1 MTETVVLWTLAA
13 LIVIAVV
20 VPFAISFR
28 RRHHKDVERKAEA
41 TALGIDRPTAQFPYI
56 DPRLCIGCGACVAA
70 CPEGDVLGV
79 VGGTATVINGMR
91 CVGHARCEEA
101 CPVNAITV
109 GLGDMKGRADMP
121 QVDEWNE
128 TDTPG
133 LFLAGEVRGMALVR
147 NAISQGR
154 KVVERI
160 AERVATLPPAPEG
173 TSDALIVGAGPA
185 GLSAALAATERG
197 LSFVVLEHE
206 ANFGGSLL
214 PCPRRKMVLL
224 QPVDLPLHGR
234 VSKEEYQ
241 KEHFLE
247 LMEGLVKE
255 HRLNIKFGQK
265 VTGVRRIDDGFFEV
279 GTLSDMHW
287 ARSVILA
294 VGRRGTPRKLDVPG
308 EEQAKVMYR
317 LIDAEGYR
325 GQKVLVVG
333 GGDSAV
339 EAAIGLAQQP
349 DNEVTL
355 SYRRDKLVRIKKKN
369 QDRFAPLVAS
379 GRIKPIFGS
388 RVVEVLPQS
397 VRLAIGGAVHELPN
411 DDVPL
416 VAGRDAALDG
426 PQPGGVRPGGPPA
439 PPRRAPPAACPSAA
453 NIPPMT
459 PITKAQLQVHLCVFL
474 WGFTAIFGR
483 LISLPALPLVF
494 WRMAM
499 VT

>member
-1 MTETVVLWTLAA
+1 MTESVVVWSAA
-13 LIVIAVV
+13 IAIVIAIVL
-20 VPFAISFR
+20 PFAIDFR
-28 RRHHKDVERKAEA
+28 RKQKKDVERKVEA
-41 TALGIDRPTAQFPYI
+41 AALGIDRPTAQFPYV

-101 CPVNAITV
+101 CPVSAITV
-109 GLGDMKGRADMP
+109 GLGDLKGRADMP

-133 LFLAGEVRGMALVR
+133 LFLAGEVRGLALVK
-147 NAISQGR
+147 NAIGQGR

-160 AERVATLPPAPEG
+160 AARVADLPPAPEG
-173 TSDALIVGAGPA
+173 TSDVLIVGAGPA
-185 GLSAALAATERG
+185 GLSAALSAKERG
-197 LSFVVLEHE
+197 LSFLVLEQE
-206 ANFGGSLL
+206 GDLGGSLL
-214 PCPRRKMVLL
+214 HYPRRKMVLL

-234 VSKEEYQ
+234 LSKEEYQ

-265 VTGVRRIDDGFFEV
+265 VTGVRRIDEGFFEV

-325 GQKVLVVG
+325 GQKVLIVG

-369 QDRFAPLVAS
+369 QDRFAPLVAG

-397 VRLAIGGAVHELPN
+397 VRLEIAGAVHELPN
-411 DDVPL
+411 DYVF
-416 VAGRDAALDG
+416 VFAGGEPPFDFLKHCGVRFGG
-426 PQPGGVRPGGPPA
+426 PQGPA
-439 PPRRAPPAACPSAA
+439 RQATPAA
-453 NIPPMT
+453 
-459 PITKAQLQVHLCVFL
+459 
-474 WGFTAIFGR
+474 
-483 LISLPALPLVF
+483 
-494 WRMAM
+494 
-499 VT
+499 